1 MTVASSIL
9 LILVVPIPTVPIP
22 ITWKLLVVPVDTNSF
37 LNSLSVN
44 NLNLNPSSDE
54 WPTPKTKLSFLTI
67 LILGLINENWCV
79 PPVEDN
85 SIIFIG
91 ISITST
97 GVSPNLKLLLSTLY
111 TKYEFLSSKPSEGD
125 DDS

>member
-1 MTVASSIL
+1 M
-9 LILVVPIPTVPIP
+9 PIPTVPIP

-54 WPTPKTKLSFLTI
+54 WPTPKTKLLFLITSIFGLIKENSWLLPVDDSSNILIGLFLT
-67 LILGLINENWCV
+67 
-79 PPVEDN
+79 
-85 SIIFIG
+85 SI
-91 ISITST
+91 

>member
-1 MTVASSIL
+1 M
-9 LILVVPIPTVPIP
+9 
-22 ITWKLLVVPVDTNSF
+22 
-37 LNSLSVN
+37 
-44 NLNLNPSSDE
+44 NLNPSSDE

-67 LILGLINENWCV
+67 LILGLINENWWV